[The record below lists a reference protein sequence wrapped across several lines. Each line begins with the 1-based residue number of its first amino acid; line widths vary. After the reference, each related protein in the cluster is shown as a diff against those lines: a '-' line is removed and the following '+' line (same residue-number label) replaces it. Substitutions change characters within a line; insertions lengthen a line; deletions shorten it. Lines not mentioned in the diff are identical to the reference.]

1 MEAAHV
7 LSARL
12 PEFVRRLREQHG
24 FLVGPGEAEGALRAM
39 QAVDLRSEDEVRD
52 ALRAVL
58 TGRREQGPVFD
69 AAFRAFFYPVGAAG
83 APPLPRLNAPPTPAA
98 RPAGKT
104 AQEGPPTRPGEDPDA
119 EPADAEAGSP
129 VRPAGRPRPGDS
141 LGDAIHAQTRR
152 TLLSPNAAEGGEP
165 HAEGADLHELLGV
178 AGRLVRAVP
187 LGPSR
192 RLRAQARGTRL
203 EVRGT
208 LRAAARMGGEATRL
222 YWRGRPRRDPRF
234 LVVLD
239 GSRSMGEAAGRLLRF
254 AQALALRG
262 RVEVF
267 VFSTGLHRLTPQLRR
282 TLPGEDSGLASLRL
296 SGLGDAWGGG
306 TRIGENLLRL
316 TRDERARVTPET
328 LVLVLSDGLDTGD
341 PALLVRALRDLK
353 RRSAGVVWLSPLAG
367 TAGYQP
373 VQVAVQAAWPHLR
386 AFLPAGSVAD
396 LHALPGRLREAALRG
411 RGG

>member
-1 MEAAHV
+1 MEAAEV
-7 LSARL
+7 LSGRL

-24 FLVGPGEAEGALRAM
+24 FLVGPGETESALRAL
-39 QAVDLRSEDEVRD
+39 QAVDLRREAEVRD

-69 AAFRAFFYPVGAAG
+69 AAFRAFFHPAATAG
-83 APPLPRLNAPPTPAA
+83 TPPLPRLHAPPAPAA
-98 RPAGKT
+98 RPAGNT
-104 AQEGPPTRPGEDPDA
+104 AREGPPTRPGDDPDA
-119 EPADAEAGSP
+119 EPSDAEAAGP

-141 LGDAIHAQTRR
+141 LGDAIQAQTRR
-152 TLLSPNAAEGGEP
+152 TLLSPNAAESGEA
-165 HAEGADLHELLGV
+165 HVEGADLHELLGV

-222 YWRGRPRRDPRF
+222 YWRGRPRRAPRF

-282 TLPGEDSGLASLRL
+282 TPPGAPLRL
-296 SGLGDAWGGG
+296 PALGDAWGGG

-316 TRDERARVTPET
+316 TRDERARVTPDT

-367 TAGYQP
+367 TAGYRP
-373 VQVAVQAAWPHLR
+373 VQVAVQAAWPHLW
-386 AFLPAGSVAD
+386 AFLPAGHVAD